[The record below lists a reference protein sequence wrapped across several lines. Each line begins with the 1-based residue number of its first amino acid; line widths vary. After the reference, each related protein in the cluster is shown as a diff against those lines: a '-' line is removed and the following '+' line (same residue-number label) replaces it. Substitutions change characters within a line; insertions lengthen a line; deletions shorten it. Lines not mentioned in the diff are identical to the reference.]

1 MNLKLLQKEQ
11 FKKHQKQLII
21 NLVIKLLIKS
31 KKASNTS
38 TVSGLNLNFK
48 L

>member
-21 NLVIKLLIKS
+21 NLVIKITDKI